1 MSSASSI
8 ASKALPLKYFIHRA
22 KVFGLY
28 RNLLRSAGKLEDQTM
43 KREIRK
49 QISDG
54 FHSNIALAPGQIS
67 VAIAEAESH
76 LKMLRVMHQR
86 AEIPT
91 DSWIHMGTEDDV
103 RGRVGVKWPW
113 EKQQQ

>member
-28 RNLLRSAGKLEDQTM
+28 RSLLRSAGKLEDTGM
-43 KREIRK
+43 RREIKK

-54 FHSNIALAPGQIS
+54 FHANTALPPGQIS

-76 LKMLRVMHQR
+76 LKTLLVMNQR
-86 AEIPT
+86 AEIPQNSWLHMST
-91 DSWIHMGTEDDV
+91 DDDV

-113 EKQQQ
+113 ER